1 MIWSGLLKLLLGLTL
16 AIALLVGGGVATA
29 LYLINKVATPPA
41 KPIFANDKK
50 VKAQRPLSSTTDK
63 RQQVSAVKP
72 STTPTPIQAI
82 SPKLLETGAYQ
93 ARVTWPQGLLLR
105 SEPNFE
111 AERIGGLGYNQQIVV
126 LEESLDKSWQRV
138 RPEDS
143 EQEGWIRT
151 GNTERIEQE

>member
-1 MIWSGLLKLLLGLTL
+1 MWSSLVKLLRGSIL
-16 AIALLVGGGVATA
+16 AIALLVGGGVAMA
-29 LYLINKVATPPA
+29 LYLINKVSTPPA

-50 VKAQRPLSSTTDK
+50 VKAQRPPSSTTDT
-63 RQQVSAVKP
+63 QTVSVDKP
-72 STTPTPIQAI
+72 NTTP
-82 SPKLLETGAYQ
+82 SPLQTIAPKPLEPGAYQ

-111 AERIGGLGYNQQIVV
+111 AERIGGVGYNQQIVV

-143 EQEGWIRT
+143 EQAGWIRA